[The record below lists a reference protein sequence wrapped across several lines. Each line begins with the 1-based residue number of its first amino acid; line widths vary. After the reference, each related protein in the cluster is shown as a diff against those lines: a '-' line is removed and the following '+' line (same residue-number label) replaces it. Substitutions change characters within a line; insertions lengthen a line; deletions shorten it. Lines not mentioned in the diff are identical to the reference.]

1 MSEKLIISTILLTN
15 GQEERLKSSIDT
27 IIGQDY
33 PNKELI
39 IVSSTPNDIFG
50 EYQEN
55 SMVRIYIQ
63 PELNHNEAR
72 DFALEQVSGEYIF
85 FIGPSDTLMND
96 QVLSTIYE
104 RMESNNSNF
113 IANRFIRL
121 RDGLF
126 YMRESQEKID
136 IITKTDYWFY
146 FIKREELRSLYGKL
160 FGREILGKLNID
172 AKSDQQFIKYV
183 ILNATNPI
191 LDRRIENYIYFE
203 REDRDSLELDRVAI
217 SVPKYLGEVRYSDNE
232 EIDENINVAICVDD
246 NYCQHISPMLYS
258 IDKNNHEKVDVY
270 LIYYKLKPESLEYIA
285 RLNEVLTNVE
295 IKIRKLKDYQYE
307 RLSLFKETELPTEAY
322 FRLLL
327 PELLPEVKRV
337 LYLDVDMLILNDL
350 KELYYSK
357 LGNNVMGVVRDFPF
371 TNDKHSW
378 AYFLLGDAGER
389 YFNSGM
395 LLLNLEV
402 MRKNNIVEKF
412 IKFISETSQHYFLG
426 DQDAFNVFFFYDVK
440 VLGNEN
446 NYIAENQTI
455 LEKTNLDVTIMHYC
469 GFSDPK
475 PWKLNDSNT
484 VYIIPSIRLY
494 REYQREINKLM
505 VKGPKILIVVEEAAN
520 FNDTNRAIASIE
532 YQNYRNYEIFFQPLK
547 EESNIEKLEERYP
560 QFINVQRDNELRKD
574 TDYLFYLQNGSY
586 FSTWNA
592 LSLLVDVAVEKAA
605 DYVMPSHIIF
615 KVSDGNFYIRN
626 DNDEIID
633 ISNEKFEKLLV
644 EKYSLFGKNEG
655 FLFSKEVADRAN
667 AGNIE
672 PGLIRNTK
680 IYNSAFKRYFYD
692 KNLWTEID
700 FGDK

>member
-1 MSEKLIISTILLTN
+1 MSEKPIISTILLTN
-15 GQEERLKSSIDT
+15 GQEERLKISIDT
-27 IIGQDY
+27 IIEQDY

-39 IVSSTPNDIFG
+39 IVSSTPNDIFS

-55 SMVRIYIQ
+55 SMVKIYIQ
-63 PELNHNEAR
+63 SELTHNEAR

-85 FIGPSDTLMND
+85 FIGPSDALMNA
-96 QVLSTIYE
+96 QTLSTIYE
-104 RMESNNSNF
+104 RMKSNNSNF
-113 IANRFIRL
+113 IANRFIKL
-121 RDGLF
+121 RDGVF
-126 YMRESQEKID
+126 YIGESQEKVD
-136 IITKTDYWFY
+136 TITKTDYWFHL
-146 FIKREELRSLYGKL
+146 IKREELRSLYGKL
-160 FGREILGKLNID
+160 FGREILGKLNIE

-191 LDRRIENYIYFE
+191 LDRRFESYAYFE
-203 REDRDSLELDRVAI
+203 REDRDSLEPDRAVI
-217 SVPKYLGEVRYSDNE
+217 SVPKYLGKVSYPEDE
-232 EIDENINVAICVDD
+232 EIDENINIAICVDD

-258 IDKNNHEKVDVY
+258 IDKNTQEKVDVY
-270 LIYYKLKPESLEYIA
+270 LIYYKLKPESLEYIV

-295 IKIRKLKDYQYE
+295 IKIRKLKDYHYE
-307 RLSLFKETELPTEAY
+307 RLSLFKETKLPTEAY

-327 PELLPEVKRV
+327 PELLPGIKRV

-350 KELYYSK
+350 KELYQTK

-371 TNDKHSW
+371 TNDKNSW

-412 IKFISETSQHYFLG
+412 IKFISETSQYYFLG

-446 NYIAENQTI
+446 NYIAENQSI
-455 LEKTNLDVTIMHYC
+455 LEKTNFDVTIMHYC

-475 PWKLNDSNT
+475 PWKLNESNT
-484 VYIIPSIRLY
+484 SYIIPSIRLY
-494 REYQREINKLM
+494 REYQHEINKLM
-505 VKGPKILIVVEEAAN
+505 VEGPKILIVVEETAN
-520 FNDTNRAIASIE
+520 FKDTNRAIASIE
-532 YQNYRNYEIFFQPLK
+532 YQNYGNYEIIFQPLK
-547 EESNIEKLEERYP
+547 EGSNIEKLEERYP
-560 QFINVQRDNELRKD
+560 QLINMQKDNKLRKD

-586 FSTWNA
+586 FSNWNA
-592 LSLLVDVAVEKAA
+592 LSLLVDVAVEKDA

-615 KVSDGNFYIRN
+615 KVSNGNFYMRN
-626 DNDEIID
+626 DNGEIVD
-633 ISNEKFEKLLV
+633 ISNEKFEKVL
-644 EKYSLFGKNEG
+644 EENSFLFSKNEG

-667 AGNIE
+667 VENIE

-680 IYNSAFKRYFYD
+680 IYNSALKKYFYD

-700 FGDK
+700 FGD

>member
-1 MSEKLIISTILLTN
+1 MSEKPIISTILLTN
-15 GQEERLKSSIDT
+15 GQEERLKISIDT
-27 IIGQDY
+27 IIEQDY

-39 IVSSTPNDIFG
+39 IVSSTPNDIFS

-55 SMVRIYIQ
+55 SMVKIYIQ
-63 PELNHNEAR
+63 SELTHNEAR

-85 FIGPSDTLMND
+85 FIGPSDALMNA
-96 QVLSTIYE
+96 QTFSTIYE
-104 RMESNNSNF
+104 RMKSNNSNF
-113 IANRFIRL
+113 IANRFIKL
-121 RDGLF
+121 RDGVF
-126 YMRESQEKID
+126 YIGESQEKVD
-136 IITKTDYWFY
+136 TITKTDYWFHL
-146 FIKREELRSLYGKL
+146 IKREELRSLYGKL
-160 FGREILGKLNID
+160 FGREILGKLNIE

-191 LDRRIENYIYFE
+191 LDRRFESYAYFE
-203 REDRDSLELDRVAI
+203 REDRGSLEPDRAVI
-217 SVPKYLGEVRYSDNE
+217 SVPKYLGKVSYPEDE

-258 IDKNNHEKVDVY
+258 IDKNTHEKVDVY
-270 LIYYKLKPESLEYIA
+270 LIYYKLKPESLEYIV

-295 IKIRKLKDYQYE
+295 IKIRKLKDYHYE
-307 RLSLFKETELPTEAY
+307 RLSLFKETKLPTEAY

-327 PELLPEVKRV
+327 PELLPGIKRV

-350 KELYYSK
+350 KELYQTK
-357 LGNNVMGVVRDFPF
+357 LGNKVMGVVRDFPF
-371 TNDKHSW
+371 TNDKNSW

-412 IKFISETSQHYFLG
+412 IKFISETSQYYFLG

-446 NYIAENQTI
+446 NYIAENQSI
-455 LEKTNLDVTIMHYC
+455 LEKTNFDVTIMHYC

-475 PWKLNDSNT
+475 PWKLNESNT
-484 VYIIPSIRLY
+484 SYIIPSIRLY

-505 VKGPKILIVVEEAAN
+505 VEGPKILIVVEETAN
-520 FNDTNRAIASIE
+520 FKDTNRAIASIE
-532 YQNYRNYEIFFQPLK
+532 YQNYGNYEIIFQPLK
-547 EESNIEKLEERYP
+547 EDSNIEKLEERYP
-560 QFINVQRDNELRKD
+560 QLINMQKDNKLRKD

-586 FSTWNA
+586 FSNWNA
-592 LSLLVDVAVEKAA
+592 LSLLVDVAVEKDA

-615 KVSDGNFYIRN
+615 KVSNGNFYMRN
-626 DNDEIID
+626 DNGEIVD
-633 ISNEKFEKLLV
+633 ISNEKFEKVLA
-644 EKYSLFGKNEG
+644 ENSFLFSKNEG

-667 AGNIE
+667 VENIE

-680 IYNSAFKRYFYD
+680 IYNSALKKYFYD

-700 FGDK
+700 FGD

>member
-1 MSEKLIISTILLTN
+1 MSEKPIISTILLTN
-15 GQEERLKSSIDT
+15 GQEERLKISIDT
-27 IIGQDY
+27 IIEQDY

-39 IVSSTPNDIFG
+39 IVSSTPNDIFS

-55 SMVRIYIQ
+55 SMVKIYIQ
-63 PELNHNEAR
+63 SELTHNEAR

-85 FIGPSDTLMND
+85 FIGPSDALMNA
-96 QVLSTIYE
+96 QTFSTIYE
-104 RMESNNSNF
+104 RMKSNNSNF
-113 IANRFIRL
+113 IANRFIKL
-121 RDGLF
+121 RDGVF
-126 YMRESQEKID
+126 YIGESQEKVD
-136 IITKTDYWFY
+136 TITKTDYWFHL
-146 FIKREELRSLYGKL
+146 IKREELRSLYGKL
-160 FGREILGKLNID
+160 FGREILGKLNIE

-191 LDRRIENYIYFE
+191 LDRRFESYAYFE
-203 REDRDSLELDRVAI
+203 REDRGSLEPDRAVI
-217 SVPKYLGEVRYSDNE
+217 SVPKYLGKVSYPEDE

-258 IDKNNHEKVDVY
+258 IDKNTHEKVDVY
-270 LIYYKLKPESLEYIA
+270 LIYYKLKPESLEYIV

-295 IKIRKLKDYQYE
+295 IKIRKLKDYHYE
-307 RLSLFKETELPTEAY
+307 RLSLFKETKLPTEAY

-327 PELLPEVKRV
+327 PELLPGIKRV

-350 KELYYSK
+350 KELYQTK

-371 TNDKHSW
+371 TNDKNSW

-412 IKFISETSQHYFLG
+412 IKFISETSQYYFLG

-446 NYIAENQTI
+446 NYIAENQSI
-455 LEKTNLDVTIMHYC
+455 LEKTNFDVTIMHYC

-475 PWKLNDSNT
+475 PWKLNESNT
-484 VYIIPSIRLY
+484 SYIIPSIRLY

-505 VKGPKILIVVEEAAN
+505 VEGPKILIVVEETAN
-520 FNDTNRAIASIE
+520 FKDTNRAIASIE
-532 YQNYRNYEIFFQPLK
+532 YQNYGNYEIIFQPLK
-547 EESNIEKLEERYP
+547 EDSNIEKLEERYP
-560 QFINVQRDNELRKD
+560 QLINMQKDNKLRKD
-574 TDYLFYLQNGSY
+574 IDYLFYLQSGSY
-586 FSTWNA
+586 FSNWNA
-592 LSLLVDVAVEKAA
+592 LSLLVDVAVEKDA

-615 KVSDGNFYIRN
+615 KVSNGNFYMRN
-626 DNDEIID
+626 DNGEIVD
-633 ISNEKFEKLLV
+633 ISNEKFEKVLA
-644 EKYSLFGKNEG
+644 ENSFLFSKNEG

-667 AGNIE
+667 VENIE

-680 IYNSAFKRYFYD
+680 IYNSALKKYFYD

-700 FGDK
+700 FGD

>member
-1 MSEKLIISTILLTN
+1 MSEKPIISTILLTN
-15 GQEERLKSSIDT
+15 GQEERLKISIDT
-27 IIGQDY
+27 IIEQDY

-39 IVSSTPNDIFG
+39 IVSSTPNDIFS

-55 SMVRIYIQ
+55 SMVKIYIQ
-63 PELNHNEAR
+63 SELTHNEAR

-85 FIGPSDTLMND
+85 FIGPSDALMNA
-96 QVLSTIYE
+96 QTFSTIYE
-104 RMESNNSNF
+104 RMKSNNSNF
-113 IANRFIRL
+113 IANRFIKL
-121 RDGLF
+121 RDGVF
-126 YMRESQEKID
+126 YIGESQEKVD
-136 IITKTDYWFY
+136 TITKTDYWFHL
-146 FIKREELRSLYGKL
+146 IKREELRSLYGKL
-160 FGREILGKLNID
+160 FGREILGKLNIET
-172 AKSDQQFIKYV
+172 KSDQQFIKYV

-191 LDRRIENYIYFE
+191 LDRRFESYAYFE
-203 REDRDSLELDRVAI
+203 REDRDSLEPDRAVI
-217 SVPKYLGEVRYSDNE
+217 SVPKYLGKVSYPENE

-258 IDKNNHEKVDVY
+258 IDKNTQEKVDVY
-270 LIYYKLKPESLEYIA
+270 LIYYKLKPESLEYIV

-307 RLSLFKETELPTEAY
+307 RLSLFKETKLPTEAY

-327 PELLPEVKRV
+327 PELLPGIKRV

-350 KELYYSK
+350 KELYQTK

-371 TNDKHSW
+371 TNDKNSW

-412 IKFISETSQHYFLG
+412 IKFISETSQYYFLG

-446 NYIAENQTI
+446 NYIAENQSI
-455 LEKTNLDVTIMHYC
+455 LEKTNFDVTIMHYC

-475 PWKLNDSNT
+475 PWKLNESNT
-484 VYIIPSIRLY
+484 SYIIPSIRLY

-505 VKGPKILIVVEEAAN
+505 VEGPKILIVVEETAN
-520 FNDTNRAIASIE
+520 FKDTNRAIASIE
-532 YQNYRNYEIFFQPLK
+532 YQNYGNYEIIFQPLK
-547 EESNIEKLEERYP
+547 EDSNIEKLEERYP
-560 QFINVQRDNELRKD
+560 QLINMQKDNKLRKD
-574 TDYLFYLQNGSY
+574 IDYLFYLQNGSY
-586 FSTWNA
+586 FSNWNA
-592 LSLLVDVAVEKAA
+592 LSLLVDVAVEKDA

-615 KVSDGNFYIRN
+615 KVSNGNFYMRN
-626 DNDEIID
+626 DNGEIVD
-633 ISNEKFEKLLV
+633 ISNEKFEKVLV
-644 EKYSLFGKNEG
+644 ENSFLFSKNEG

-667 AGNIE
+667 VENIE

-680 IYNSAFKRYFYD
+680 IYNSALKKYFYD

-700 FGDK
+700 FGD

>member
-1 MSEKLIISTILLTN
+1 MSEKPIISTILLTN
-15 GQEERLKSSIDT
+15 GQEERLKISIDT
-27 IIGQDY
+27 IIEQDY

-39 IVSSTPNDIFG
+39 IVSSTPNDIFS

-55 SMVRIYIQ
+55 SMVKIYIQ
-63 PELNHNEAR
+63 SELTHNEAR

-85 FIGPSDTLMND
+85 FIGPSDALMNA
-96 QVLSTIYE
+96 QTFSTIYE
-104 RMESNNSNF
+104 RMKSNNSNF
-113 IANRFIRL
+113 IANRFIKL
-121 RDGLF
+121 RDGVF
-126 YMRESQEKID
+126 YIGESQEKVD
-136 IITKTDYWFY
+136 TITKTDYWFHL
-146 FIKREELRSLYGKL
+146 IKREELRSLYGKL
-160 FGREILGKLNID
+160 FGREILGKLNIE

-191 LDRRIENYIYFE
+191 LDRRFESYAYFE
-203 REDRDSLELDRVAI
+203 REDRGSLEPDRAVI
-217 SVPKYLGEVRYSDNE
+217 SVPKYLGKVSYPEDE

-258 IDKNNHEKVDVY
+258 IDKNTHEKVDVY
-270 LIYYKLKPESLEYIA
+270 LIYYKLKPESLEYIV

-295 IKIRKLKDYQYE
+295 IKIRKLKDYHYE
-307 RLSLFKETELPTEAY
+307 RLSLFKETKLPTEAY

-327 PELLPEVKRV
+327 PELLPGIKRV

-350 KELYYSK
+350 KELYQTK

-371 TNDKHSW
+371 TNDKNSW

-412 IKFISETSQHYFLG
+412 IKFISETSQYYFLG

-446 NYIAENQTI
+446 NYIAENQSI
-455 LEKTNLDVTIMHYC
+455 LEKTNFDVTIMHYC

-475 PWKLNDSNT
+475 PWKLNESNT
-484 VYIIPSIRLY
+484 SYIIPSIRLY

-505 VKGPKILIVVEEAAN
+505 VEGPKILIVVEETAN
-520 FNDTNRAIASIE
+520 FKDTNRAIASIE
-532 YQNYRNYEIFFQPLK
+532 YQNYGNYEIIFQPLK
-547 EESNIEKLEERYP
+547 EDSNIEKLEERYP
-560 QFINVQRDNELRKD
+560 QLINMQKDNKLRKD
-574 TDYLFYLQNGSY
+574 IDYLFYLQNGSY
-586 FSTWNA
+586 FSNWNA
-592 LSLLVDVAVEKAA
+592 LSLLVDVAVEKDA

-615 KVSDGNFYIRN
+615 KVSNGNFYMRN
-626 DNDEIID
+626 DNGEIVD
-633 ISNEKFEKLLV
+633 ISNEKFEKVLV
-644 EKYSLFGKNEG
+644 ENSFLFSKNEG

-667 AGNIE
+667 VENIE

-680 IYNSAFKRYFYD
+680 IYNSALKKYFYD

-700 FGDK
+700 FGD

>member
-1 MSEKLIISTILLTN
+1 MSEKPIISTILLTN
-15 GQEERLKSSIDT
+15 GQEERLKISIDT
-27 IIGQDY
+27 IIEQDY

-39 IVSSTPNDIFG
+39 IVSSTPNDIFS

-55 SMVRIYIQ
+55 SMVKIYIQ
-63 PELNHNEAR
+63 SELTHNEAR

-85 FIGPSDTLMND
+85 FIGPSDALMNA
-96 QVLSTIYE
+96 QTFSTIYE
-104 RMESNNSNF
+104 RMKSNNSNF
-113 IANRFIRL
+113 IANRFIKL
-121 RDGLF
+121 RDGVF
-126 YMRESQEKID
+126 YIGESQEKVD
-136 IITKTDYWFY
+136 TITKTDYWFHL
-146 FIKREELRSLYGKL
+146 IKREELRSLYGKL
-160 FGREILGKLNID
+160 FGREILGKLNIE

-191 LDRRIENYIYFE
+191 LDRRFESYAYFE
-203 REDRDSLELDRVAI
+203 REDRDSLEPDRAVI
-217 SVPKYLGEVRYSDNE
+217 SVPKYLGKVSYPEDE
-232 EIDENINVAICVDD
+232 EIDENINIAICVDD

-258 IDKNNHEKVDVY
+258 IDKNTHEKVDVY
-270 LIYYKLKPESLEYIA
+270 LIYYKLKPESLEYIV

-295 IKIRKLKDYQYE
+295 IKIRKLKDYHYE
-307 RLSLFKETELPTEAY
+307 RLSLFKETKLPTEAY

-327 PELLPEVKRV
+327 PELLPEIKRV

-350 KELYYSK
+350 KELYQTK

-371 TNDKHSW
+371 TNDKNSW

-412 IKFISETSQHYFLG
+412 IKFISETSQYYFLG

-446 NYIAENQTI
+446 NYIAENQSI
-455 LEKTNLDVTIMHYC
+455 LEKTNFDVTIMHYC

-475 PWKLNDSNT
+475 PWKLNESNT
-484 VYIIPSIRLY
+484 SYIIPSIRLY

-505 VKGPKILIVVEEAAN
+505 VEGPKILIVVEETAN
-520 FNDTNRAIASIE
+520 FKDTNRAIASIE
-532 YQNYRNYEIFFQPLK
+532 YQNYGNYEIIFQPLK
-547 EESNIEKLEERYP
+547 EDSNIEKLEERYP
-560 QFINVQRDNELRKD
+560 QLINMQKDNKLRKD
-574 TDYLFYLQNGSY
+574 IDYLFYLQNGSY
-586 FSTWNA
+586 FSNWNA
-592 LSLLVDVAVEKAA
+592 LSLLVDVAVEKDA

-615 KVSDGNFYIRN
+615 KVSNGNFYMRN
-626 DNDEIID
+626 DNGEIVD
-633 ISNEKFEKLLV
+633 ISNEKFEKVLV
-644 EKYSLFGKNEG
+644 ENSFLFSKNEG

-667 AGNIE
+667 VENIE

-680 IYNSAFKRYFYD
+680 IYNSALKKYFYD

-700 FGDK
+700 FGD

>member
-1 MSEKLIISTILLTN
+1 MSEKPIISTILLTN
-15 GQEERLKSSIDT
+15 GQEERLKISIDT
-27 IIGQDY
+27 IIEQDY

-39 IVSSTPNDIFG
+39 IVSSTPNDIFS

-55 SMVRIYIQ
+55 SMVKIYIQ
-63 PELNHNEAR
+63 SELTHNEAR

-85 FIGPSDTLMND
+85 FIGPSDALMNA
-96 QVLSTIYE
+96 QTFSTIYE
-104 RMESNNSNF
+104 RMKSNNSNF
-113 IANRFIRL
+113 IANRFIKL
-121 RDGLF
+121 RDGVF
-126 YMRESQEKID
+126 YIGESQEKVD
-136 IITKTDYWFY
+136 TITKTDYWFHL
-146 FIKREELRSLYGKL
+146 IKREELRSLYGKL
-160 FGREILGKLNID
+160 FGREILGKLNIE

-191 LDRRIENYIYFE
+191 LDRRFESYAYFE
-203 REDRDSLELDRVAI
+203 REDRGSLEPDRAVI
-217 SVPKYLGEVRYSDNE
+217 SVPKYLGKVSYPEDE

-258 IDKNNHEKVDVY
+258 IDKNTHEKVDVY
-270 LIYYKLKPESLEYIA
+270 LIYYKLKPESLEHIV
-285 RLNEVLTNVE
+285 RLNEILTNVE
-295 IKIRKLKDYQYE
+295 VKIRKLKDYHYE
-307 RLSLFKETELPTEAY
+307 RLSLFKETKLPTEAY

-327 PELLPEVKRV
+327 PELLPGIKRV

-350 KELYYSK
+350 KELYQTK

-371 TNDKHSW
+371 TNDKNSW

-412 IKFISETSQHYFLG
+412 IKFISETSQYYFLG

-446 NYIAENQTI
+446 NYIAENQSI
-455 LEKTNLDVTIMHYC
+455 LEKTNFDVTIMHYC

-475 PWKLNDSNT
+475 PWKLNESNT
-484 VYIIPSIRLY
+484 SYIIPSIRLY

-505 VKGPKILIVVEEAAN
+505 VEGPKILIVVEETAN
-520 FNDTNRAIASIE
+520 FKDTNRAIASIE
-532 YQNYRNYEIFFQPLK
+532 YQNYGNYEIIFQPLK
-547 EESNIEKLEERYP
+547 EDSNIEKLEERYP
-560 QFINVQRDNELRKD
+560 QLINMQKDNKLRKD

-586 FSTWNA
+586 FSNWNA
-592 LSLLVDVAVEKAA
+592 LSLLVDVAVEKDA

-615 KVSDGNFYIRN
+615 KVSNGNFYMRN
-626 DNDEIID
+626 DNGEIVD
-633 ISNEKFEKLLV
+633 ISNEKFEKVLA
-644 EKYSLFGKNEG
+644 ENSFLFSKNEG

-667 AGNIE
+667 VENIE

-680 IYNSAFKRYFYD
+680 IYNSALKKYFYD

-700 FGDK
+700 FGD

>member
-1 MSEKLIISTILLTN
+1 MSEKPIISTILLTN
-15 GQEERLKSSIDT
+15 GQEERLKISIDT
-27 IIGQDY
+27 IIEQDY

-39 IVSSTPNDIFG
+39 IVSSTPNDIFS

-55 SMVRIYIQ
+55 SIVKIYIQ
-63 PELNHNEAR
+63 SELTHNEAR

-85 FIGPSDTLMND
+85 FIGPSDALMNA
-96 QVLSTIYE
+96 QTFSTIYE
-104 RMESNNSNF
+104 RMKSNNSNF
-113 IANRFIRL
+113 IANRFIKL
-121 RDGLF
+121 RDGVF
-126 YMRESQEKID
+126 YIGESQEKVD
-136 IITKTDYWFY
+136 TITKTDYWFHL
-146 FIKREELRSLYGKL
+146 IKREELRSLYGKL
-160 FGREILGKLNID
+160 FGREILGKLNIE

-191 LDRRIENYIYFE
+191 LDRRFESYAYFE
-203 REDRDSLELDRVAI
+203 REDRGSLEPDRAVI
-217 SVPKYLGEVRYSDNE
+217 SVPKYLGKVSYPEDE

-258 IDKNNHEKVDVY
+258 IDKNTHEKVDVY
-270 LIYYKLKPESLEYIA
+270 LIYYKLKPESLEYIV

-295 IKIRKLKDYQYE
+295 IKIRKLKDYHYE
-307 RLSLFKETELPTEAY
+307 RLSLFKETKLPTEAY

-327 PELLPEVKRV
+327 PELLPGIKRV

-350 KELYYSK
+350 KELYQTK

-371 TNDKHSW
+371 TNDKNSW

-412 IKFISETSQHYFLG
+412 IKFISETSQYYFLG

-446 NYIAENQTI
+446 NYIAENQSI
-455 LEKTNLDVTIMHYC
+455 LEKTNFDVTIMHYC

-475 PWKLNDSNT
+475 PWKLNESNT
-484 VYIIPSIRLY
+484 SYIIPSIRLY

-505 VKGPKILIVVEEAAN
+505 VEGPKILIVVEETAN
-520 FNDTNRAIASIE
+520 FKDTNRAIASIE
-532 YQNYRNYEIFFQPLK
+532 YQNYGNYEIIFQPLK
-547 EESNIEKLEERYP
+547 EDSNIEKLEERYP
-560 QFINVQRDNELRKD
+560 QLINMQKDNKLRKD

-586 FSTWNA
+586 FSNWNA
-592 LSLLVDVAVEKAA
+592 LSLLVDVAVEKDA

-615 KVSDGNFYIRN
+615 KVSNGNFYMRN
-626 DNDEIID
+626 DNGEIVD
-633 ISNEKFEKLLV
+633 ISNEKFEKVLV
-644 EKYSLFGKNEG
+644 ENSFLFSKNEG

-667 AGNIE
+667 VENIE

-680 IYNSAFKRYFYD
+680 IYNSALKKYFYD

-700 FGDK
+700 FGD

>member
-1 MSEKLIISTILLTN
+1 MSEKPIISTILLTN
-15 GQEERLKSSIDT
+15 GQEERLKISIDT
-27 IIGQDY
+27 IIEQDY

-39 IVSSTPNDIFG
+39 IVSSTPNDIFS

-55 SMVRIYIQ
+55 SMVKIYIQ
-63 PELNHNEAR
+63 SELTHNEAR

-85 FIGPSDTLMND
+85 FIGPSDALMNA
-96 QVLSTIYE
+96 QTFSTIYE
-104 RMESNNSNF
+104 RMKSNNSNF
-113 IANRFIRL
+113 IANRFIKL
-121 RDGLF
+121 RDGVF
-126 YMRESQEKID
+126 YIGESQEKVD
-136 IITKTDYWFY
+136 TITKTDYWFHL
-146 FIKREELRSLYGKL
+146 IKREELRSLYGKL
-160 FGREILGKLNID
+160 FGREILGKLNIE

-191 LDRRIENYIYFE
+191 LDRRFESYAYFE
-203 REDRDSLELDRVAI
+203 REDRDSLEPDRAVI
-217 SVPKYLGEVRYSDNE
+217 SVPKYLGKVSYPEDE
-232 EIDENINVAICVDD
+232 EIDENINIAICVDD

-258 IDKNNHEKVDVY
+258 IDKNTQEKVDVY
-270 LIYYKLKPESLEYIA
+270 LIYYKLKLESLEHIV

-307 RLSLFKETELPTEAY
+307 RLSLFKETKLPTEAY

-327 PELLPEVKRV
+327 PELLPEIKRV

-350 KELYYSK
+350 KELYQTK

-412 IKFISETSQHYFLG
+412 IKFISETSQYYFLG

-446 NYIAENQTI
+446 NYIAENQSI
-455 LEKTNLDVTIMHYC
+455 LEKTNFDVTIMHYC

-475 PWKLNDSNT
+475 PWKLNESNT
-484 VYIIPSIRLY
+484 SYIIPSIRLY

-505 VKGPKILIVVEEAAN
+505 VEGPKILIVVEETAN
-520 FNDTNRAIASIE
+520 FKDTNRAIASIE
-532 YQNYRNYEIFFQPLK
+532 YQNYGNYEIIFQPLK
-547 EESNIEKLEERYP
+547 EDSNIEKLEERYP
-560 QFINVQRDNELRKD
+560 QLINMQKDNKLRKD

-586 FSTWNA
+586 FSNWNA
-592 LSLLVDVAVEKAA
+592 LSLLVDVAVEKDA

-615 KVSDGNFYIRN
+615 KVSNGNFYMRN
-626 DNDEIID
+626 DNGEIVD
-633 ISNEKFEKLLV
+633 ISNEKFEKVLA
-644 EKYSLFGKNEG
+644 ENSFLFGKNEG

-667 AGNIE
+667 VENIE

-680 IYNSAFKRYFYD
+680 IYNSALKKYFYD

-700 FGDK
+700 FGD

>member
-1 MSEKLIISTILLTN
+1 MSEKPIISTILLTN
-15 GQEERLKSSIDT
+15 GQEERLKISIDT
-27 IIGQDY
+27 IIEQDY

-39 IVSSTPNDIFG
+39 IVSSTPNDIFS

-55 SMVRIYIQ
+55 SMVKIYIQ
-63 PELNHNEAR
+63 SELTHNEAR

-85 FIGPSDTLMND
+85 FIGPSDALMNA
-96 QVLSTIYE
+96 QTLSTIYE
-104 RMESNNSNF
+104 RMKSNNSNF
-113 IANRFIRL
+113 IANRFIKL
-121 RDGLF
+121 RDGVF
-126 YMRESQEKID
+126 YIGESQEKVD
-136 IITKTDYWFY
+136 TITKTDYWFHL
-146 FIKREELRSLYGKL
+146 IKREELRSLYGKL
-160 FGREILGKLNID
+160 FGREILGKLNIE

-191 LDRRIENYIYFE
+191 LDRRFESYAYFE
-203 REDRDSLELDRVAI
+203 REDRGSLEPDRAVI
-217 SVPKYLGEVRYSDNE
+217 SVPKYLGKVSYPEDE

-258 IDKNNHEKVDVY
+258 IDKNTQEKVDVY
-270 LIYYKLKPESLEYIA
+270 LIYYKLKPESLEYIV

-307 RLSLFKETELPTEAY
+307 RLSLFKETKLPTEAY

-350 KELYYSK
+350 KELYQTK

-371 TNDKHSW
+371 TNDKNSW

-412 IKFISETSQHYFLG
+412 IKFISETSQYYFLG

-446 NYIAENQTI
+446 NYIAENQSI
-455 LEKTNLDVTIMHYC
+455 LEKTNFDVTIMHYC
-469 GFSDPK
+469 GFSNPK
-475 PWKLNDSNT
+475 PWKLNESNT
-484 VYIIPSIRLY
+484 SYIIPSIRLY
-494 REYQREINKLM
+494 REYQRKTNKLM
-505 VKGPKILIVVEEAAN
+505 VEGPKILIVVEEAAN
-520 FNDTNRAIASIE
+520 FKDTNRAIASIE
-532 YQNYRNYEIFFQPLK
+532 YQNYGNYEIIFQPLK
-547 EESNIEKLEERYP
+547 EDSNIEKLEERYP
-560 QFINVQRDNELRKD
+560 QLINMQKDNKLRKD

-586 FSTWNA
+586 FSNWNA
-592 LSLLVDVAVEKAA
+592 LSLLVDVAVEKDA

-615 KVSDGNFYIRN
+615 KVSNGNFYMRN
-626 DNDEIID
+626 DNGEIVD
-633 ISNEKFEKLLV
+633 ISNEKFEKVLV
-644 EKYSLFGKNEG
+644 ENSFLFSKNEG

-667 AGNIE
+667 VENIE

-680 IYNSAFKRYFYD
+680 IYNSALKKYFYD

-700 FGDK
+700 FGD

>member
-1 MSEKLIISTILLTN
+1 MSEKPIISTILLTN
-15 GQEERLKSSIDT
+15 GQEERLKISIDT
-27 IIGQDY
+27 IIEQDY

-39 IVSSTPNDIFG
+39 IVSSTPNDIFS

-55 SMVRIYIQ
+55 SMVKIYIQ
-63 PELNHNEAR
+63 SELTHNEAR

-85 FIGPSDTLMND
+85 FIGPSDALMNA
-96 QVLSTIYE
+96 QTFSTIYE
-104 RMESNNSNF
+104 RMKSNNSNF
-113 IANRFIRL
+113 IANRFIKL
-121 RDGLF
+121 RDGVF
-126 YMRESQEKID
+126 YIGESQEKVD
-136 IITKTDYWFY
+136 TITKTDYWFHL
-146 FIKREELRSLYGKL
+146 IKREELRSLYGKL
-160 FGREILGKLNID
+160 FGREILGKLNIE

-191 LDRRIENYIYFE
+191 LDRRFESYAYFE
-203 REDRDSLELDRVAI
+203 REDRGSLEPDRAVI
-217 SVPKYLGEVRYSDNE
+217 SVPKYLGKVSYPEDE

-258 IDKNNHEKVDVY
+258 IDKNTHEKVDVY
-270 LIYYKLKPESLEYIA
+270 LIYYKLKPESLEYIV

-295 IKIRKLKDYQYE
+295 IKIRKLKDYHYE
-307 RLSLFKETELPTEAY
+307 RLSLFKETKLPTEAY

-327 PELLPEVKRV
+327 PELLPGIKRV

-350 KELYYSK
+350 KELYQTK

-371 TNDKHSW
+371 TNDKNSW

-412 IKFISETSQHYFLG
+412 IKFISETSQYYFLG

-446 NYIAENQTI
+446 NYIAENQSI
-455 LEKTNLDVTIMHYC
+455 LEKTNFDVTIMHYC

-475 PWKLNDSNT
+475 PWKLNESNT
-484 VYIIPSIRLY
+484 SYIIPSIRLY

-505 VKGPKILIVVEEAAN
+505 VEGPKILIVVEETAN
-520 FNDTNRAIASIE
+520 FKDTNRAIASIE
-532 YQNYRNYEIFFQPLK
+532 YQNYGNYEIIFQPLK
-547 EESNIEKLEERYP
+547 EDSNIEKLEERYP
-560 QFINVQRDNELRKD
+560 QLINMQKDNKLRKD
-574 TDYLFYLQNGSY
+574 IDYLFYLQNGSY
-586 FSTWNA
+586 FSNWNA
-592 LSLLVDVAVEKAA
+592 LSLLVDVAVEKDA

-615 KVSDGNFYIRN
+615 KVSNGNFYMRN
-626 DNDEIID
+626 DNGEIVD
-633 ISNEKFEKLLV
+633 ISNEKFEKVLG
-644 EKYSLFGKNEG
+644 ENSFLFSKNEG

-667 AGNIE
+667 VENIE

-680 IYNSAFKRYFYD
+680 IYNSALKKYFYD

-700 FGDK
+700 FGD

>member
-1 MSEKLIISTILLTN
+1 MSEKPIISTILLTN
-15 GQEERLKSSIDT
+15 GQEERLKISIDT
-27 IIGQDY
+27 IIEQDY

-39 IVSSTPNDIFG
+39 IVSSTPNDIFS

-55 SMVRIYIQ
+55 SMVKIYIQ
-63 PELNHNEAR
+63 SELTHNEAR

-85 FIGPSDTLMND
+85 FIGSSDALMNA
-96 QVLSTIYE
+96 QTLSTMYE
-104 RMESNNSNF
+104 RMKSNNSNF
-113 IANRFIRL
+113 IANRFIKL
-121 RDGLF
+121 RDGVF
-126 YMRESQEKID
+126 YIGESQEKVD
-136 IITKTDYWFY
+136 TITKTDYWFHL
-146 FIKREELRSLYGKL
+146 IKREELRSLYGKL
-160 FGREILGKLNID
+160 FGREILGKLNIET
-172 AKSDQQFIKYV
+172 KSDQQFIKYV

-191 LDRRIENYIYFE
+191 LDRRFESYAYFE
-203 REDRDSLELDRVAI
+203 REDRDSLEPDRAVI
-217 SVPKYLGEVRYSDNE
+217 SVPKYLGEVSYPENE

-258 IDKNNHEKVDVY
+258 IDKNTQEKVDVY
-270 LIYYKLKPESLEYIA
+270 LIYYKLKPESLEYIV

-307 RLSLFKETELPTEAY
+307 RLSLFKETKLPTEAY

-327 PELLPEVKRV
+327 PELLPEIKRV

-350 KELYYSK
+350 KELYQTK

-412 IKFISETSQHYFLG
+412 IRFISETSQYYFLG

-446 NYIAENQTI
+446 NYIAENQSI
-455 LEKTNLDVTIMHYC
+455 LEKTNFDVTIMHYC

-475 PWKLNDSNT
+475 PWKLNESNT
-484 VYIIPSIRLY
+484 SYIISSIRLY

-505 VKGPKILIVVEEAAN
+505 VEGPKILIVVEETAN
-520 FNDTNRAIASIE
+520 FKDTNRAIASIE
-532 YQNYRNYEIFFQPLK
+532 YQNYGNYEIIFQPLK
-547 EESNIEKLEERYP
+547 EGSNIEKLEERYP
-560 QFINVQRDNELRKD
+560 QLINMQKDNKLRKD

-586 FSTWNA
+586 FSNWNA
-592 LSLLVDVAVEKAA
+592 LSLLVDVAVEKDA

-615 KVSDGNFYIRN
+615 KVSNGNFYMRN
-626 DNDEIID
+626 DNGEIVD
-633 ISNEKFEKLLV
+633 ISNEKFEKVLG
-644 EKYSLFGKNEG
+644 ENSFLFSKNEG

-667 AGNIE
+667 VENIE

-680 IYNSAFKRYFYD
+680 IYNSALKKYFYD

-700 FGDK
+700 FGE

>member
-1 MSEKLIISTILLTN
+1 MSEKPIISTILLTN
-15 GQEERLKSSIDT
+15 GQEERLKISIDT
-27 IIGQDY
+27 IIEQDY

-39 IVSSTPNDIFG
+39 IVSSTPNDIFS

-55 SMVRIYIQ
+55 SMVKIYIQ
-63 PELNHNEAR
+63 SELTHNEAR

-85 FIGPSDTLMND
+85 FIGPSDALMNA
-96 QVLSTIYE
+96 QTFSTIYE
-104 RMESNNSNF
+104 RMKSNNSNF
-113 IANRFIRL
+113 IANRFIKL
-121 RDGLF
+121 RDGVF
-126 YMRESQEKID
+126 YIGESQEKVD
-136 IITKTDYWFY
+136 TITKTDYWFHL
-146 FIKREELRSLYGKL
+146 IKREELRSLYGKL
-160 FGREILGKLNID
+160 FGREILGKLNIE

-191 LDRRIENYIYFE
+191 LDRRFESYAYFE
-203 REDRDSLELDRVAI
+203 REDRGSLEPDRAVI
-217 SVPKYLGEVRYSDNE
+217 SVPKYLGKVSYPEDE

-258 IDKNNHEKVDVY
+258 IDKNTHEKVDVY
-270 LIYYKLKPESLEYIA
+270 LIYYKLKPESLEHIV

-295 IKIRKLKDYQYE
+295 VKIRKLKDYQYE
-307 RLSLFKETELPTEAY
+307 RLSLFKETKLPTEAY

-327 PELLPEVKRV
+327 PELLPGIKRV

-350 KELYYSK
+350 KELYQTK

-371 TNDKHSW
+371 TNDKNSW

-412 IKFISETSQHYFLG
+412 IKFISETSQYYFLG

-446 NYIAENQTI
+446 NYIAENQSI
-455 LEKTNLDVTIMHYC
+455 LEKTNFDVTIMHYC

-475 PWKLNDSNT
+475 PWKLNESNT
-484 VYIIPSIRLY
+484 SYIIPSIRLY

-505 VKGPKILIVVEEAAN
+505 VEGPKILIVVEETAN
-520 FNDTNRAIASIE
+520 FKDTNRAIASIE
-532 YQNYRNYEIFFQPLK
+532 YQNYGNYEIIFQPLK
-547 EESNIEKLEERYP
+547 EDSNIEKLEERYP
-560 QFINVQRDNELRKD
+560 QLINMQKDNKLRKD

-586 FSTWNA
+586 FSNWNA
-592 LSLLVDVAVEKAA
+592 LSLLVDVAVEKDA

-615 KVSDGNFYIRN
+615 KVSNGNFYMRN
-626 DNDEIID
+626 DNGEIVD
-633 ISNEKFEKLLV
+633 ISNEKFEKVLA
-644 EKYSLFGKNEG
+644 ENSFLFSKNEG

-667 AGNIE
+667 VENIE

-680 IYNSAFKRYFYD
+680 IYNSALKKYFYD

-700 FGDK
+700 FGD

>member
-1 MSEKLIISTILLTN
+1 MSEKPIISTILLTN
-15 GQEERLKSSIDT
+15 GQEERLKISIDT
-27 IIGQDY
+27 IIEQDY

-39 IVSSTPNDIFG
+39 IVSSTPNDIFS

-55 SMVRIYIQ
+55 SMVKIYIQ
-63 PELNHNEAR
+63 SELTHNEAR

-85 FIGPSDTLMND
+85 FIGSSDALMNA
-96 QVLSTIYE
+96 QTLSTMYE
-104 RMESNNSNF
+104 RMKSNNSNF
-113 IANRFIRL
+113 IANRFIKL
-121 RDGLF
+121 RDGVF
-126 YMRESQEKID
+126 YIGESQEKVD
-136 IITKTDYWFY
+136 TITKTDYWFHL
-146 FIKREELRSLYGKL
+146 IKREELRSLYGKL
-160 FGREILGKLNID
+160 FGREILGKLNIET
-172 AKSDQQFIKYV
+172 KSDQQFIKYV

-191 LDRRIENYIYFE
+191 LDRRFESYAYFE
-203 REDRDSLELDRVAI
+203 REDRDSLEPDRAVI
-217 SVPKYLGEVRYSDNE
+217 SVPKYLGEVSYPENE

-258 IDKNNHEKVDVY
+258 IDKNTQEKVDVY
-270 LIYYKLKPESLEYIA
+270 LIYYKLKPESLEYIV

-307 RLSLFKETELPTEAY
+307 RLSLFKETKLPTEAY

-327 PELLPEVKRV
+327 PELLPGIKRV

-350 KELYYSK
+350 KELYQTK

-371 TNDKHSW
+371 TNDKNSW

-412 IKFISETSQHYFLG
+412 IKFISETSQYYFLG

-446 NYIAENQTI
+446 NYIAENQSI
-455 LEKTNLDVTIMHYC
+455 LEKTNFDVTIMHYC

-475 PWKLNDSNT
+475 PWKLNESNT
-484 VYIIPSIRLY
+484 SYIIPSIRLY

-505 VKGPKILIVVEEAAN
+505 VEGPKILIVVEETAN
-520 FNDTNRAIASIE
+520 FKDTNRAIASIE
-532 YQNYRNYEIFFQPLK
+532 YQNYGNYEIIFQPLK
-547 EESNIEKLEERYP
+547 EDSNIEKLEERYP
-560 QFINVQRDNELRKD
+560 QLINMQKDNKLRKD

-586 FSTWNA
+586 FSNWNA
-592 LSLLVDVAVEKAA
+592 LSLLVDVAVEKDA

-615 KVSDGNFYIRN
+615 KVSNGNFYMRN
-626 DNDEIID
+626 DNGEIVD
-633 ISNEKFEKLLV
+633 ISNEKFEKVLV
-644 EKYSLFGKNEG
+644 ENSFLFSKNEG

-667 AGNIE
+667 VENIE

-680 IYNSAFKRYFYD
+680 IYNSALKKYFYD

-700 FGDK
+700 FGD

>member
-1 MSEKLIISTILLTN
+1 MSEKPIISTILLTN
-15 GQEERLKSSIDT
+15 GQEERLKISIDT
-27 IIGQDY
+27 IIEQDY

-39 IVSSTPNDIFG
+39 IVSSTPNDIFS

-55 SMVRIYIQ
+55 SMVKIYIQ
-63 PELNHNEAR
+63 SELTHNEAR

-85 FIGPSDTLMND
+85 FIGSSDALMNA
-96 QVLSTIYE
+96 QTLSTMYE
-104 RMESNNSNF
+104 RMKSNNSNF
-113 IANRFIRL
+113 IANRFIKL
-121 RDGLF
+121 RDGVF
-126 YMRESQEKID
+126 YIGESQEKVD
-136 IITKTDYWFY
+136 TITKTDYWFHL
-146 FIKREELRSLYGKL
+146 IKREELRSLYGKL
-160 FGREILGKLNID
+160 FGREILGKLNIET
-172 AKSDQQFIKYV
+172 KSDQQFIKYV

-191 LDRRIENYIYFE
+191 LDRRFESYAYFE
-203 REDRDSLELDRVAI
+203 REDRDSLEPDRAVI
-217 SVPKYLGEVRYSDNE
+217 SVPKYLGEVSYPENE

-258 IDKNNHEKVDVY
+258 IDKNTQEKVDVY
-270 LIYYKLKPESLEYIA
+270 LIYYKLKPESLEYIV

-307 RLSLFKETELPTEAY
+307 RLSLFKETKLPTEAY

-350 KELYYSK
+350 KELYQTK

-371 TNDKHSW
+371 TNDKNSW

-412 IKFISETSQHYFLG
+412 IKFISETSQYYFLG

-446 NYIAENQTI
+446 NYIAENQSI
-455 LEKTNLDVTIMHYC
+455 LEKTNFDVTIMHYC
-469 GFSDPK
+469 GFSNPK
-475 PWKLNDSNT
+475 PWKLNESNT
-484 VYIIPSIRLY
+484 SYIIPSIRLY

-505 VKGPKILIVVEEAAN
+505 VEGPKILIVVEEAAN
-520 FNDTNRAIASIE
+520 FKDTNRAIASIE
-532 YQNYRNYEIFFQPLK
+532 YQNYGNYEIIFQPLK
-547 EESNIEKLEERYP
+547 EGSNIEKLEERYP
-560 QFINVQRDNELRKD
+560 QLINMQKDNKLRKD

-586 FSTWNA
+586 FSNWNA
-592 LSLLVDVAVEKAA
+592 LSLLVDVAVEKDA

-615 KVSDGNFYIRN
+615 KVSNGNFYMRN
-626 DNDEIID
+626 DNGEIVD
-633 ISNEKFEKLLV
+633 ISNEKFEKVLG
-644 EKYSLFGKNEG
+644 ENSFLFSKNEG

-667 AGNIE
+667 VENIE

-680 IYNSAFKRYFYD
+680 IYNSALKKYFYD

-700 FGDK
+700 FGE